1 MRSHFIEG
9 LGVAMAFVALVVSMA
24 ANAAD
29 VAAGR
34 AAAQAKCVACHE
46 ADDWNGESAASL
58 QSIISDIV
66 AGKVKHKQKIQ
77 LSPAEIDN
85 IAAYWANGKK

>member
-1 MRSHFIEG
+1 MRSRVIEG
-9 LGVAMAFVALVVSMA
+9 LGLVMTFTAMNAT
-24 ANAAD
+24 AAD
-29 VAAGR
+29 IAAGR

-46 ADDWNGESAASL
+46 ADDWSGESAASL

-66 AGKVKHKQKIQ
+66 AGKVKHKQKLQ

-85 IAAYWANGKK
+85 IAAYWAQGKK

>member
-1 MRSHFIEG
+1 MQSRFVAG
-9 LGVAMAFVALVVSMA
+9 LGVTAAFALS

-29 VAAGR
+29 VSAGR

-46 ADDWNGESAASL
+46 ADDWSGESAASL

-77 LSPAEIDN
+77 LSPAEIDS
-85 IAAYWANGKK
+85 IAAYWAQGKK